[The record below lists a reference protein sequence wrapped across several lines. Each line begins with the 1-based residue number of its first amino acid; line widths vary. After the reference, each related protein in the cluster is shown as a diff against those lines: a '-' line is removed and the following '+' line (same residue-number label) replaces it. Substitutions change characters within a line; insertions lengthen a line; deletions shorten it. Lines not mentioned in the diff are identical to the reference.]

1 MNLNEGAKYNIVQTN
16 RGHTNGP
23 NGLAPSNGS
32 LYGPNGYASQTTT
45 PSNIHSNG
53 GKGVI
58 TPSNGRVDLIH
69 TKTTDLFQM
78 YDKIPANQCVTFRN
92 ATEGLWIDTDLS
104 NTFFS
109 GKNICLIQ
117 NGIRH
122 GVYKLSNQQYT
133 ISNQDEDTLKIIM
146 RSMFL
151 QYAANQLTN
160 ITEQVEE
167 LNKMVLNYAIPQV
180 YNEAQGYNK
189 YLSDASTMYTPMNP
203 PISTQNNDKE
213 LVLKPWF

>member
-1 MNLNEGAKYNIVQTN
+1 MNLNEGAKFNIVQTN
-16 RGHTNGP
+16 RGQ
-23 NGLAPSNGS
+23 SN
-32 LYGPNGYASQTTT
+32 GPNGYASQTT
-45 PSNIHSNG
+45 NLHSNG
-53 GKGVI
+53 PNRYASQTT

-92 ATEGLWIDTDLS
+92 ATEGLSTDTELS

-160 ITEQVEE
+160 IKEQVEE

-189 YLSDASTMYTPMNP
+189 YLSDASTMYTPMNA

>member
-1 MNLNEGAKYNIVQTN
+1 MSYTNESN
-16 RGHTNGP
+16 RGNTY
-23 NGLAPSNGS
+23 S
-32 LYGPNGYASQTTT
+32 SQNM
-45 PSNIHSNG
+45 PSNG
-53 GKGVI
+53 GKGYASRTT

-92 ATEGLWIDTDLS
+92 ATEGLWTDTDLS

-117 NGIRH
+117 NGIRR
-122 GVYKLSNQQYT
+122 GVYELSNRQYT

-146 RSMFL
+146 RSLFL
-151 QYAANQLTN
+151 QYAANQECN
-160 ITEQVEE
+160 ITDQVEE

-180 YNEAQGYNK
+180 YGEAQGYNK
-189 YLSDASTMYTPMNP
+189 YLFDASNMYTPMTP